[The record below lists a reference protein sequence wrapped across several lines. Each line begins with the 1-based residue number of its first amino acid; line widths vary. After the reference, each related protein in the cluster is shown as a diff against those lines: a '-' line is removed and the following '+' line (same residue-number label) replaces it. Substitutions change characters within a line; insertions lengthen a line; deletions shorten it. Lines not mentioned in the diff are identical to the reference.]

1 MPLFDFQCTEC
12 EATFEELVKSAES
25 CGDVQCAHCGSKKVE
40 RLPPIFQTG
49 AARSS
54 GSRGSPALP
63 SRRKGASGCGG
74 GSCGCH
80 S

>member
-12 EATFEELVKSAES
+12 NSTFEELVKNAES
-25 CGDVQCAHCGSKKVE
+25 CGDVQCDRCGSKKVE
-40 RLPPIFQTG
+40 RLLPVFRTG

-54 GSRGSPALP
+54 GSSGASSSA
-63 SRRKGASGCGG
+63 SRRKGTSGCGG